1 MTRFLYAL
9 GGFCVRRRVPV
20 LVVWLL
26 IVVALAVLA
35 RGVGEQTSDN
45 LVLPG
50 TDSQQATDTL
60 GDHFPEQANGTNP
73 IALAVPKGKKLSD
86 APYKD
91 AIDGVVKDYRN
102 DNAIQK
108 VVGPLSSE
116 GAGQLDKGKSTGYI
130 SLWLK
135 DSPSE
140 LSVDEAQKIID
151 VADPAKA
158 AGMNVAAGGYLG
170 QKVSKPSSHTS
181 EVVGIVAAILILLVT
196 FGSAVAMGLPIG
208 TAIVG
213 LVTGL
218 SIVTLLGQ
226 VVEVPTTA
234 PALATMIGLG
244 VGIDYGLFVVSRHR
258 DQLRGGMEMSESIAR
273 TTATS
278 GGAVLFAGT
287 TVIIALLSL
296 ALSGIPLVTT
306 LGYTSAIVVAV
317 AVVAAITLM
326 PALLSLLG
334 ARVNALRLPG
344 MKLHHDDRPHGWQR
358 WARFVADHP
367 WPALVAGVLILL
379 VLALPLRNL
388 HLGQTNVGA
397 LPTDT
402 QARQAY
408 DRMTSGFGAGSNG
421 PLLVAVRAHAARD
434 QRPEAARLGQAA
446 AVRRGGQAE
455 EADQDQVKQQ
465 TQKLIAQGVPPEQA
479 QQQAQQQ
486 VSAQQKKQQPK
497 QDKQAAQTKQQEKF
511 LESKASDPRL
521 QQLRKDLQKTDDVK
535 SVSQPLVN
543 KDGSAAVYTLV
554 SSSAPSSR
562 ATENLVNH
570 LRDDVIP
577 KDTKGNGMR
586 ADVGG
591 TTAGYIDLAKQI
603 TRKLPLV
610 IGIVLALSF
619 VLLLLAFRSI
629 PVPIKAVTLNLLS
642 IGAAFGIVTYAFG
655 HEWSAQLVGLDGT
668 VPIVSFVPLMMFA
681 ILFGL
686 SMDYEVFL
694 MTHVRERWK
703 ATGDAHQAVIEG
715 LAGTARVITSAA
727 LIMVS
732 VFCAFLINGDPNI
745 KQFGLGMAAA
755 VAVDATVVRCLLVPA
770 IMSLLGKAGWWLPGG
785 SNATSRTSASR
796 ARSTSPSARRRPP
809 RAQQRRRSAPSA
821 SRAPTRQLGAAT
833 NVGDRHE
840 VPPADTYPTP

>member
-1 MTRFLYAL
+1 LTRFLYGV
-9 GGFCVRRRVPV
+9 GGFCVRHRAPV
-20 LVVWLL
+20 LVAWLV

-73 IALAVPKGKKLSD
+73 IALAVPRGKQLSD
-86 APYKD
+86 APYKN
-91 AIDGVVKDYRN
+91 AIDKVVKAYRG
-102 DNAIQK
+102 DDAIQK
-108 VVGPLSSE
+108 VVGPLESE
-116 GAGQLDKGKSTGYI
+116 GAGQIDKSRSTGYI

-140 LSVDEAQKIID
+140 LSVDEARKIID
-151 VADPAKA
+151 VSDPLKA
-158 AGMNVAAGGYLG
+158 AGIKVAAGGYLG

-258 DQLRGGMEMSESIAR
+258 DQLRAGMEIPESIAR

-278 GGAVLFAGT
+278 GGAVLFAGF

-326 PALLSLLG
+326 PALLALLG
-334 ARVNALRLPG
+334 ARVNALHLPG
-344 MKLHHDDRPHGWQR
+344 MKIHHDDRPHGWQR
-358 WARFVADHP
+358 WARFVADNP
-367 WPALVAGVLILL
+367 WPALVAGVVILL
-379 VLALPLRNL
+379 ILALPLRNL

-397 LPTDT
+397 LPKDT
-402 QARQAY
+402 QARQSY
-408 DRMTSGFGAGSNG
+408 DRMTSGFGAGANG
-421 PLLVAVRAHAARD
+421 PLLIAVRMTQPAAND
-434 QRPEAARLGQAA
+434 QKQLDSVKKQQSDAKAKQQKQA
-446 AVRRGGQAE
+446 
-455 EADQDQVKQQ
+455 QDKVKQQ
-465 TQKLIAQGVPPEQA
+465 TQKLVAQGVPPAQA

-497 QDKQAAQTKQQEKF
+497 QDQQAAQAKQQEKF

-521 QQLRKDLQKTDDVK
+521 QTLRKDLEKTADVK

-543 KDGSAAVYTLV
+543 KDGSAAVLTLV
-554 SSSAPSSR
+554 SKSAPSSR
-562 ATENLVNH
+562 TTEDLVNH

-603 TRKLPLV
+603 TAKLPLV

-629 PVPIKAVTLNLLS
+629 LVPVKAVILNLLS
-642 IGAAFGIVTYAFG
+642 IGAAFGIVTFAFG
-655 HEWSAQLVGLDGT
+655 HSWSAQLVGLDGT

-694 MTHVRERWK
+694 MTHVRERWQ
-703 ATGDAHQAVIEG
+703 ATGDPHQAVIDG

-770 IMSLLGKAGWWLPGG
+770 IMSLLGRAGWWLPGWLERHLPHLSIEG
-785 SNATSRTSASR
+785 EEYFAEREAAAAAASEA
-796 ARSTSPSARRRPP
+796 ARKPVS
-809 RAQQRRRSAPSA
+809 
-821 SRAPTRQLGAAT
+821 
-833 NVGDRHE
+833 V
-840 VPPADTYPTP
+840 

>member
-9 GGFCVRRRVPV
+9 GGFCARRRA
-20 LVVWLL
+20 LVVAVWLV
-26 IVVALAVLA
+26 IVVALAVVA
-35 RGVGEQTSDN
+35 RAAGEQTSDN

-60 GDHFPEQANGTNP
+60 SKHFPEQANGTNP
-73 IALAVPKGKKLSD
+73 ISLRVPKGKQLAD
-86 APYKD
+86 EPYKD
-91 AIDGVVKDYRN
+91 AIDSVVKAYKQDS
-102 DNAIQK
+102 AVQK
-108 VVGPLSSE
+108 VVGPLSSD
-116 GAGQLDKGKSTGYI
+116 GAGQLTKDKSTGYI
-130 SLWLK
+130 SLWLN

-158 AGMNVAAGGYLG
+158 AGVRVAAGGYLG

-208 TAIVG
+208 TAIAG
-213 LVTGL
+213 LVVGL

-226 VVEVPTTA
+226 VVAVPTTA

-258 DQLRGGMEMSESIAR
+258 DQLRAGMEISESIAR

-278 GGAVLFAGT
+278 GGAVLFAGG

-296 ALSGIPLVTT
+296 AIAGIPLVTT
-306 LGYTSAIVVAV
+306 LGYTSAIVVFV
-317 AVVAAITLM
+317 AVVAAVTLM
-326 PALLSLLG
+326 PALLGLLG
-334 ARVNALRLPG
+334 PRVNALRLPG

-358 WARFVADHP
+358 WARMVADHP
-367 WPALVAGVLILL
+367 WPALVAGVVILL

-408 DRMTSGFGAGSNG
+408 DGMASGFGAGSNG
-421 PLLVAVRAHAARD
+421 PLLVA
-434 QRPEAARLGQAA
+434 ARLTKPATNDQKQLDSVKKQQSDAKA
-446 AVRRGGQAE
+446 KQ
-455 EADQDQVKQQ
+455 QDQVKQQ
-465 TQKLIAQGVPPEQA
+465 TQKLVAQGVPPDQA
-479 QQQAQQQ
+479 QQQAEQQ
-486 VSAQQKKQQPK
+486 VSAQQKPNQEA
-497 QDKQAAQTKQQEKF
+497 QAKQQEKF
-511 LESKASDPRL
+511 LESTASDPRL
-521 QQLRKDLQKTDDVK
+521 QTLRKDMQKTKGVK
-535 SVSQPLVN
+535 SVTEPLVN
-543 KDGSAAVYTLV
+543 KSGSAAVFTVV
-554 SSSAPSSR
+554 STSPPSSR
-562 ATENLVNH
+562 ATEDLVDH

-577 KDTKGNGMR
+577 KDTKGNGMS

-591 TTAGYIDLAKQI
+591 TTAGYIDLANQI
-603 TRKLPLV
+603 AKKLPLV
-610 IGIVLALSF
+610 IGVVLALSF

-629 PVPIKAVTLNLLS
+629 PVSLKAVLMNLLS

-655 HEWSAQLVGLDGT
+655 HHWSASLVGLDGT

-694 MTHVRERWK
+694 MTHVRERWL
-703 ATGDAHQAVIEG
+703 ATDDAHRAVIDG

-732 VFCAFLINGDPNI
+732 VFCAFLLSGDPNI

-770 IMSLLGKAGWWLPGG
+770 IMSLLGRAGWWLPGWLDRG
-785 SNATSRTSASR
+785 LPHLSIEGEEYFAEREAAAARTEKG
-796 ARSTSPSARRRPP
+796 PP
-809 RAQQRRRSAPSA
+809 VA
-821 SRAPTRQLGAAT
+821 
-833 NVGDRHE
+833 V
-840 VPPADTYPTP
+840 

>member
-9 GGFCVRRRVPV
+9 GGFCARRRA
-20 LVVWLL
+20 LVVAVWLV
-26 IVVALAVLA
+26 IVVALAVVA
-35 RGVGEQTSDN
+35 RATGEQTSDN

-60 GDHFPEQANGTNP
+60 SKHFPEQANGTNP
-73 IALAVPKGKKLSD
+73 ISLRVPKGKQLAD
-86 APYKD
+86 EPYKD
-91 AIDGVVKDYRN
+91 AIDSVVKAYKQDS
-102 DNAIQK
+102 AVQK
-108 VVGPLSSE
+108 VVGPLSSD
-116 GAGQLDKGKSTGYI
+116 GAGQLTKDKSTGYI
-130 SLWLK
+130 SLWLN

-158 AGMNVAAGGYLG
+158 AGVRVAAGGYLG

-208 TAIVG
+208 TAIAG
-213 LVTGL
+213 LVVGL

-226 VVEVPTTA
+226 VVAVPTTA

-258 DQLRGGMEMSESIAR
+258 DQLRAGMEISESIAR

-278 GGAVLFAGT
+278 GGAVLFAGG

-296 ALSGIPLVTT
+296 AIAGIPLVTT
-306 LGYTSAIVVAV
+306 LGYTSAIVVFV
-317 AVVAAITLM
+317 AVVAAVTLM
-326 PALLSLLG
+326 PALLGLLG
-334 ARVNALRLPG
+334 PRVNALRLPG

-358 WARFVADHP
+358 WARMVADHP
-367 WPALVAGVLILL
+367 WPALVAGVVILL

-408 DRMTSGFGAGSNG
+408 DGMASGFGAGSNG
-421 PLLVAVRAHAARD
+421 PLLVA
-434 QRPEAARLGQAA
+434 ARLTTPATNDQKQLDSVKKQQSDAKA
-446 AVRRGGQAE
+446 KQ
-455 EADQDQVKQQ
+455 QDQVKQQ
-465 TQKLIAQGVPPEQA
+465 TQKLVAQGVPPDQA
-479 QQQAQQQ
+479 QQQAEQQ
-486 VSAQQKKQQPK
+486 VSAQQKPNQEA
-497 QDKQAAQTKQQEKF
+497 QAKQQEKF
-511 LESKASDPRL
+511 LESTASDPRL
-521 QQLRKDLQKTDDVK
+521 QTLRKDMQKTKGVK
-535 SVSQPLVN
+535 SVTEPLVN
-543 KDGSAAVYTLV
+543 KSGSAAVFTVV
-554 SSSAPSSR
+554 STSPPSSR
-562 ATENLVNH
+562 ATEDLVDH

-577 KDTKGNGMR
+577 KDTKGNGMS

-591 TTAGYIDLAKQI
+591 TTAGYIDLANQI
-603 TRKLPLV
+603 AKKLPLV
-610 IGIVLALSF
+610 IGVVLALSF

-629 PVPIKAVTLNLLS
+629 PVSLKAVLMNLLS

-655 HEWSAQLVGLDGT
+655 HHWSASLVGLDGT

-694 MTHVRERWK
+694 MTHVRERWL
-703 ATGDAHQAVIEG
+703 ATDDAHRAVIDG

-732 VFCAFLINGDPNI
+732 VFCAFLLSGDPNI

-770 IMSLLGKAGWWLPGG
+770 IMSLLGRAGWWLPGWLDRG
-785 SNATSRTSASR
+785 LPHLSIEGEEYFAEREAAAARTEKG
-796 ARSTSPSARRRPP
+796 PP
-809 RAQQRRRSAPSA
+809 VA
-821 SRAPTRQLGAAT
+821 
-833 NVGDRHE
+833 V
-840 VPPADTYPTP
+840 

>member
-9 GGFCVRRRVPV
+9 GGFCARRRA
-20 LVVWLL
+20 LVVAVWLV
-26 IVVALAVLA
+26 IVVALAVVA
-35 RGVGEQTSDN
+35 RAAGEQTSDN

-60 GDHFPEQANGTNP
+60 SKHFPEQANGTNP
-73 IALAVPKGKKLSD
+73 ISLRVPKGKQLAD
-86 APYKD
+86 EPYKD
-91 AIDGVVKDYRN
+91 AIDSVVKAYKQDS
-102 DNAIQK
+102 AVQK
-108 VVGPLSSE
+108 VVGPLSSD
-116 GAGQLDKGKSTGYI
+116 GAGQLTKDKSTGYI
-130 SLWLK
+130 SLWLN

-158 AGMNVAAGGYLG
+158 AGVRVAAGGYLG

-208 TAIVG
+208 TAIAG
-213 LVTGL
+213 LVVGL

-226 VVEVPTTA
+226 VVAVPTTA

-258 DQLRGGMEMSESIAR
+258 DQLRAGMEISESIAR

-278 GGAVLFAGT
+278 GGAVLFAGG

-296 ALSGIPLVTT
+296 AIAGIPLVTT
-306 LGYTSAIVVAV
+306 LGYTSAIVVFV
-317 AVVAAITLM
+317 AVVAAVTLM
-326 PALLSLLG
+326 PALLGLLG

-344 MKLHHDDRPHGWQR
+344 MKIHHDDRPHGWQR
-358 WARFVADHP
+358 WARMVADHP
-367 WPALVAGVLILL
+367 WPALVVGVVILL

-408 DRMTSGFGAGSNG
+408 DGMASGFGAGSNG
-421 PLLVAVRAHAARD
+421 PLLVA
-434 QRPEAARLGQAA
+434 ARLTKPATNDQKQLDSVKKQQSDAKTK
-446 AVRRGGQAE
+446 Q
-455 EADQDQVKQQ
+455 QDQVKQQ
-465 TQKLIAQGVPPEQA
+465 TQKLVAQGVPPDQA

-486 VSAQQKKQQPK
+486 VSAQQKPNQEA
-497 QDKQAAQTKQQEKF
+497 QAKQQEKF
-511 LESKASDPRL
+511 LESTASDPRL
-521 QQLRKDLQKTDDVK
+521 QTLRKDMQKTKGVK
-535 SVSQPLVN
+535 SVTEPLVN
-543 KDGSAAVYTLV
+543 KSGSAAVYTVV
-554 SSSAPSSR
+554 STSPPSSR
-562 ATENLVNH
+562 ATEDLVDH

-577 KDTKGNGMR
+577 KDTKGNGMS

-591 TTAGYIDLAKQI
+591 TTAGYIDLANQI
-603 TRKLPLV
+603 AKKLPLV
-610 IGIVLALSF
+610 IGVVLALSF

-629 PVPIKAVTLNLLS
+629 LVSLKAVLMNLLS

-655 HEWSAQLVGLDGT
+655 HHWSASLVGLDGT

-694 MTHVRERWK
+694 MTHVRERWL
-703 ATGDAHQAVIEG
+703 ATDDAHRAVIDG

-732 VFCAFLINGDPNI
+732 VFCAFLLNGDPNI

-770 IMSLLGKAGWWLPGG
+770 IMSLLGRAGWWLPGWLDRG
-785 SNATSRTSASR
+785 LPHLSIEGEEYFAEREAAAARTEKG
-796 ARSTSPSARRRPP
+796 PP
-809 RAQQRRRSAPSA
+809 VA
-821 SRAPTRQLGAAT
+821 
-833 NVGDRHE
+833 V
-840 VPPADTYPTP
+840 

>member
-9 GGFCVRRRVPV
+9 GGFCVRRRALVLAAW
-20 LVVWLL
+20 LVV
-26 IVVALAVLA
+26 VVALAVLA
-35 RGVGEQTSDN
+35 RAAGEQTSDN

-60 GDHFPEQANGTNP
+60 SKHFPEQANGTNP
-73 IALAVPKGKKLSD
+73 ISLRVPQGKKLSD
-86 APYKD
+86 EPYKD
-91 AIDGVVKDYRN
+91 AIDGVVKAYQQDS
-102 DNAIQK
+102 AVQK
-108 VVGPLSSE
+108 VVGPLSSD
-116 GAGQLDKGKSTGYI
+116 GAGQVTKDKSTGYI

-140 LSVDEAQKIID
+140 LSIDEAQKIID

-158 AGMNVAAGGYLG
+158 AGVRVAAGGYLG

-208 TAIVG
+208 TAIAG

-258 DQLRGGMEMSESIAR
+258 DQLRAGMEISESIAR

-278 GGAVLFAGT
+278 GGAVLFAGG

-296 ALSGIPLVTT
+296 AIAGIPLVTT
-306 LGYTSAIVVAV
+306 LGYTSAIVVFV
-317 AVVAAITLM
+317 AVVAAVTLM
-326 PALLSLLG
+326 PALLALLG
-334 ARVNALRLPG
+334 PRVNALRLPG
-344 MKLHHDDRPHGWQR
+344 MRLHHDDRPHGWQR
-358 WARFVADHP
+358 WARMVADHP
-367 WPALVAGVLILL
+367 WPALVVGVVILL
-379 VLALPLRNL
+379 VLALPLRTL
-388 HLGQTNVGA
+388 HLGQTDVGA

-408 DRMTSGFGAGSNG
+408 DGMAKGFGAGSNG
-421 PLLVAVRAHAARD
+421 PLLVAVRLTKPATND
-434 QRPEAARLGQAA
+434 QKQLDSVKQQQSDAQK
-446 AVRRGGQAE
+446 QT
-455 EADQDQVKQQ
+455 QDKVQQQ
-465 TQKLIAQGVPPEQA
+465 TQKLIAQGVPPDQA

-486 VSAQQKKQQPK
+486 VSAQQPDQSKKE
-497 QDKQAAQTKQQEKF
+497 AQTKQQEKF
-511 LESKASDPRL
+511 LESTASDPRL
-521 QQLRKDLQKTDDVK
+521 QTLRKDMQKAKGVK
-535 SVSQPLVN
+535 SVTEPLVN
-543 KDGSAAVYTLV
+543 KSGSAAVYTLV
-554 SSSAPSSR
+554 STSPPSSR
-562 ATENLVNH
+562 ATEDLVNH

-577 KDTKGNGMR
+577 KDTKGNGMS

-591 TTAGYIDLAKQI
+591 TTAGYIDLARQI
-603 TRKLPLV
+603 GKKLPLV
-610 IGIVLALSF
+610 IGVVLALSF

-629 PVPIKAVTLNLLS
+629 LVSVKAVILNLLS

-655 HEWSAQLVGLDGT
+655 HDWSASLVGLDGT

-694 MTHVRERWK
+694 MTHVRERWL
-703 ATGDAHQAVIEG
+703 ATDDAHQAVIDG

-732 VFCAFLINGDPNI
+732 VFCAFLLNGDPNI

-770 IMSLLGKAGWWLPGG
+770 IMSLLGRAGWWLPKWLDRGL
-785 SNATSRTSASR
+785 
-796 ARSTSPSARRRPP
+796 P
-809 RAQQRRRSAPSA
+809 RLSIEGEEYFAERE
-821 SRAPTRQLGAAT
+821 AAAAKA
-833 NVGDRHE
+833 E
-840 VPPADTYPTP
+840 KVPPVAV

>member
-1 MTRFLYAL
+1 VVA
-9 GGFCVRRRVPV
+9 
-20 LVVWLL
+20 VWLV
-26 IVVALAVLA
+26 IVVALAVVA
-35 RGVGEQTSDN
+35 RATGEQTSDN

-60 GDHFPEQANGTNP
+60 SKHFPEQANGTNP
-73 IALAVPKGKKLSD
+73 ISLRVPKGKQLAD
-86 APYKD
+86 EPYKD
-91 AIDGVVKDYRN
+91 AIDSVVKAYKQDS
-102 DNAIQK
+102 AVQK
-108 VVGPLSSE
+108 VVGPLSSD
-116 GAGQLDKGKSTGYI
+116 GAGQLTKDKSTGYI
-130 SLWLK
+130 SLWLN

-158 AGMNVAAGGYLG
+158 AGVRVAAGGYLG

-208 TAIVG
+208 TAIAG
-213 LVTGL
+213 LVVGL

-226 VVEVPTTA
+226 VVAVPTTA

-258 DQLRGGMEMSESIAR
+258 DQLRAGMEMSESIAR

-278 GGAVLFAGT
+278 GGAVLFAGG

-296 ALSGIPLVTT
+296 AIAGIPLVTT
-306 LGYTSAIVVAV
+306 LGYTSAIVVFV
-317 AVVAAITLM
+317 AVVAAVTLM
-326 PALLSLLG
+326 PALLGLLG
-334 ARVNALRLPG
+334 PRVNALRLPG

-358 WARFVADHP
+358 WARMVADHP
-367 WPALVAGVLILL
+367 WPALVVGVVILL

-408 DRMTSGFGAGSNG
+408 DAMASGFGAGSNG
-421 PLLVAVRAHAARD
+421 PLLVA
-434 QRPEAARLGQAA
+434 ARLTKPATN
-446 AVRRGGQAE
+446 
-455 EADQDQVKQQ
+455 DQKQLDSVKQQ
-465 TQKLIAQGVPPEQA
+465 QSDAKA
-479 QQQAQQQ
+479 
-486 VSAQQKKQQPK
+486 
-497 QDKQAAQTKQQEKF
+497 KQQEKF
-511 LESKASDPRL
+511 LESTASDPRL
-521 QQLRKDLQKTDDVK
+521 QTLRKDMQKTKGVK
-535 SVSQPLVN
+535 SVTEPLVN
-543 KDGSAAVYTLV
+543 KSGSAAVYTLV
-554 SSSAPSSR
+554 STSPPSSR
-562 ATENLVNH
+562 ATEDLVDR

-577 KDTKGNGMR
+577 KDTKGNGMS

-591 TTAGYIDLAKQI
+591 TTAGYIDLANQI
-603 TRKLPLV
+603 AKKLPLV
-610 IGIVLALSF
+610 IGVVLALSF
-619 VLLLLAFRSI
+619 VLLLLAFRS
-629 PVPIKAVTLNLLS
+629 VLVSLKAVLMNLLS

-655 HEWSAQLVGLDGT
+655 HHWSASLVGLDGT

-694 MTHVRERWK
+694 MTHVRERWL
-703 ATGDAHQAVIEG
+703 ATDDAHRAVIDG

-732 VFCAFLINGDPNI
+732 VFCAFLLNGDPNI

-770 IMSLLGKAGWWLPGG
+770 IMSLLGRAGWWLPGWLDRG
-785 SNATSRTSASR
+785 LPHLSIEGEEYFAEREAAAAR
-796 ARSTSPSARRRPP
+796 AEKSPPVA
-809 RAQQRRRSAPSA
+809 
-821 SRAPTRQLGAAT
+821 
-833 NVGDRHE
+833 V
-840 VPPADTYPTP
+840 

>member
-1 MTRFLYAL
+1 M
-9 GGFCVRRRVPV
+9 RRRAVV
-20 LVVWLL
+20 VAAWLV
-26 IVVALAVLA
+26 IVVALAVVA
-35 RGVGEQTSDN
+35 RSTGEQTSDN

-50 TDSQQATDTL
+50 TDSQQATNTL
-60 GDHFPEQANGTNP
+60 SKHFPEQANGTNP
-73 IALAVPKGKKLSD
+73 ISLRVPKGKQLSD

-91 AIDGVVKDYRN
+91 AIDGVVKAYRQ
-102 DNAIQK
+102 DSAVQK
-108 VVGPLSSE
+108 VVGPLSSD
-116 GAGQLDKGKSTGYI
+116 GAGQLTKDKSTGYI
-130 SLWLK
+130 SLWLT

-158 AGMNVAAGGYLG
+158 AGVRVAAGGYLG

-181 EVVGIVAAILILLVT
+181 EIVGIVAAIVILLVT

-208 TAIVG
+208 TAIAG

-218 SIVTLLGQ
+218 SIVTLLGT

-258 DQLRGGMEMSESIAR
+258 DQLRAGMEISESIAR

-278 GGAVLFAGT
+278 GGAVLFAGG

-296 ALSGIPLVTT
+296 AIAGIPLVTT
-306 LGYTSAIVVAV
+306 LGYTSAIVVFV
-317 AVVAAITLM
+317 AVVAAVTLM
-326 PALLSLLG
+326 PALLGLLG
-334 ARVNALRLPG
+334 PRVNALRLPG
-344 MKLHHDDRPHGWQR
+344 MKTHHDDRPHGWQR
-358 WARFVADHP
+358 WARMVADHP
-367 WPALVAGVLILL
+367 WPALVAGVVILV
-379 VLALPLRNL
+379 VLALPLRTL

-408 DRMTSGFGAGSNG
+408 DGMAKGFGAGSNG
-421 PLLVAVRAHAARD
+421 PLLVAVRLTKPATND
-434 QRPEAARLGQAA
+434 QKQLDSVKKQQSDAQK
-446 AVRRGGQAE
+446 QT
-455 EADQDQVKQQ
+455 QDQVTQQ
-465 TQKLIAQGVPPEQA
+465 TQKLIAQGVPPDQA

-486 VSAQQKKQQPK
+486 VSAQQNQPDQKKK
-497 QDKQAAQTKQQEKF
+497 EAQSKQQEKF
-511 LESKASDPRL
+511 LESTASDPRL
-521 QQLRKDLQKTDDVK
+521 QTLRKDMQKTEGVK
-535 SVSQPLVN
+535 SVTEPLVN
-543 KDGSAAVYTLV
+543 KSGSAAVYTLI
-554 SSSAPSSR
+554 STSPPSSR
-562 ATENLVNH
+562 ATEDLVNH

-577 KDTKGNGMR
+577 KDTKGNGMS

-591 TTAGYIDLAKQI
+591 TTAGYIDLARQI
-603 TRKLPLV
+603 AKKLPLV
-610 IGIVLALSF
+610 IGVVLALSF

-629 PVPIKAVTLNLLS
+629 PVSLKAVVMNLLS

-655 HEWSAQLVGLDGT
+655 HDWSASLVGLDGT

-694 MTHVRERWK
+694 MTHVRERWL
-703 ATGDAHQAVIEG
+703 ATDDAHRAVIDG

-770 IMSLLGKAGWWLPGG
+770 IMSLLGRAGWWLPGWLDRHLPHLSIEG
-785 SNATSRTSASR
+785 EEYFAEREA
-796 ARSTSPSARRRPP
+796 AA
-809 RAQQRRRSAPSA
+809 
-821 SRAPTRQLGAAT
+821 APTEKG
-833 NVGDRHE
+833 
-840 VPPADTYPTP
+840 PPVAV

>member
-9 GGFCVRRRVPV
+9 GGFCARRRA
-20 LVVWLL
+20 LVVAVWLV
-26 IVVALAVLA
+26 IVVALAVVA
-35 RGVGEQTSDN
+35 RAAGEQTSDN

-60 GDHFPEQANGTNP
+60 SKHFPEQANGTNP
-73 IALAVPKGKKLSD
+73 ISLRVPKGKQLAD
-86 APYKD
+86 EPYKG
-91 AIDGVVKDYRN
+91 AIDSVVKAYKQDS
-102 DNAIQK
+102 AVQK
-108 VVGPLSSE
+108 VVGPLSSD
-116 GAGQLDKGKSTGYI
+116 GAGQLTKDKSTGYI

-158 AGMNVAAGGYLG
+158 AGVRVAAGGYLG

-208 TAIVG
+208 TAIAG
-213 LVTGL
+213 LVVGL

-226 VVEVPTTA
+226 VVAVPTTA

-258 DQLRGGMEMSESIAR
+258 DQLRAGMEMSESIAR

-278 GGAVLFAGT
+278 GGAVLFAGG

-296 ALSGIPLVTT
+296 AIAGIPLVTT
-306 LGYTSAIVVAV
+306 LGYTSAIVVFV
-317 AVVAAITLM
+317 AVVAAVTLM
-326 PALLSLLG
+326 PALLGLLG

-358 WARFVADHP
+358 WARMVADHP
-367 WPALVAGVLILL
+367 WPALVVGVVILL

-408 DRMTSGFGAGSNG
+408 DGMASGFGAGSNG
-421 PLLVAVRAHAARD
+421 PLLVA
-434 QRPEAARLGQAA
+434 ARLTKPATNDQKQLDSVKKQQSDAKTK
-446 AVRRGGQAE
+446 Q
-455 EADQDQVKQQ
+455 QDQVKQQ
-465 TQKLIAQGVPPEQA
+465 TQKLVAQGVPPDQA

-486 VSAQQKKQQPK
+486 VSAQQKPDQEA
-497 QDKQAAQTKQQEKF
+497 QAKQQEKF
-511 LESKASDPRL
+511 LESTASDPRL
-521 QQLRKDLQKTDDVK
+521 QTLRKDMQKTKGVK
-535 SVSQPLVN
+535 SVTEPLVN
-543 KDGSAAVYTLV
+543 KSGSAAVYTLV
-554 SSSAPSSR
+554 STSPPSSR
-562 ATENLVNH
+562 ATEDLVDH

-577 KDTKGNGMR
+577 KDTKGNGMS

-591 TTAGYIDLAKQI
+591 TTAGYIDLANQI
-603 TRKLPLV
+603 AKKLPLV
-610 IGIVLALSF
+610 IGVVLALSF

-629 PVPIKAVTLNLLS
+629 LVSLKAVLMNLLS

-655 HEWSAQLVGLDGT
+655 HHWSASLVGLDGT

-694 MTHVRERWK
+694 MTHVRERWL
-703 ATGDAHQAVIEG
+703 ATDDAHRAVIDG

-732 VFCAFLINGDPNI
+732 VFCAFLLNGDPNI

-770 IMSLLGKAGWWLPGG
+770 IMSLLGRAGWWLPGWLDRG
-785 SNATSRTSASR
+785 LPHLSIEGEEYFAEREAAAAR
-796 ARSTSPSARRRPP
+796 AEKGPP
-809 RAQQRRRSAPSA
+809 VA
-821 SRAPTRQLGAAT
+821 
-833 NVGDRHE
+833 V
-840 VPPADTYPTP
+840 

>member
-1 MTRFLYAL
+1 VVA
-9 GGFCVRRRVPV
+9 
-20 LVVWLL
+20 VWLV
-26 IVVALAVLA
+26 IVVALAVVA
-35 RGVGEQTSDN
+35 RATGEQTSDN

-60 GDHFPEQANGTNP
+60 SKHFPEQANGTNP
-73 IALAVPKGKKLSD
+73 ISLRVPKGKQLAD
-86 APYKD
+86 EPYKD
-91 AIDGVVKDYRN
+91 AIDSVVKAYKQDS
-102 DNAIQK
+102 AVQK
-108 VVGPLSSE
+108 VVGPLSSD
-116 GAGQLDKGKSTGYI
+116 GAGQLTKDKSTGYI
-130 SLWLK
+130 SLWLN

-158 AGMNVAAGGYLG
+158 AGVRVAAGGYLG

-208 TAIVG
+208 TAIAG
-213 LVTGL
+213 LVVGL

-226 VVEVPTTA
+226 VVAVPTRA

-258 DQLRGGMEMSESIAR
+258 DQLRAGMEMSESIAR

-278 GGAVLFAGT
+278 GGAVLFAGG

-296 ALSGIPLVTT
+296 AIAGIPLVTT
-306 LGYTSAIVVAV
+306 LGYTSAIVVFV
-317 AVVAAITLM
+317 AVVAAVTLM
-326 PALLSLLG
+326 PALLGLLG
-334 ARVNALRLPG
+334 PRVNALRLPG

-358 WARFVADHP
+358 WARMVADHP
-367 WPALVAGVLILL
+367 WPALVVGVVILL

-408 DRMTSGFGAGSNG
+408 DAMASGFGAGSNG
-421 PLLVAVRAHAARD
+421 PLLVA
-434 QRPEAARLGQAA
+434 ARLTKPATN
-446 AVRRGGQAE
+446 
-455 EADQDQVKQQ
+455 DQKQLDSVKQQ
-465 TQKLIAQGVPPEQA
+465 QSDAKA
-479 QQQAQQQ
+479 
-486 VSAQQKKQQPK
+486 
-497 QDKQAAQTKQQEKF
+497 KQQEKF
-511 LESKASDPRL
+511 LESTASDPRL
-521 QQLRKDLQKTDDVK
+521 QTLRKDMQKTKGVK
-535 SVSQPLVN
+535 SVTEPLVN
-543 KDGSAAVYTLV
+543 KSGSAAVYTLV
-554 SSSAPSSR
+554 STSPPSSR
-562 ATENLVNH
+562 ATEDLVDR

-577 KDTKGNGMR
+577 KDTKGNGMS

-591 TTAGYIDLAKQI
+591 TTAGYIDLANQI
-603 TRKLPLV
+603 AKKLPLV
-610 IGIVLALSF
+610 IGVVLALSF
-619 VLLLLAFRSI
+619 VLLLLAFRS
-629 PVPIKAVTLNLLS
+629 VLVSLKAVLMNLLS

-655 HEWSAQLVGLDGT
+655 HHWSASLVGLDGT

-694 MTHVRERWK
+694 MTHVRERWL
-703 ATGDAHQAVIEG
+703 ATDDAHRAVIDG

-732 VFCAFLINGDPNI
+732 VFCAFLLNGDPNI

-770 IMSLLGKAGWWLPGG
+770 IMSLLGRAGWWLPGWL
-785 SNATSRTSASR
+785 AR
-796 ARSTSPSARRRPP
+796 ARPHLSFAGE
-809 RAQQRRRSAPSA
+809 A
-821 SRAPTRQLGAAT
+821 SGAA
-833 NVGDRHE
+833 RAAAAARAE
-840 VPPADTYPTP
+840 KSPPVAV